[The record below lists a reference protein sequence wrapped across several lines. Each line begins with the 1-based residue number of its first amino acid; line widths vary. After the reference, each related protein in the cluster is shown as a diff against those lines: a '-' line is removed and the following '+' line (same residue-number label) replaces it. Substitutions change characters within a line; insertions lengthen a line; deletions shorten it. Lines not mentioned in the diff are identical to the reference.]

1 MSILLMCEAGVAL
14 LCCPVFGYLLDISN
28 TRKSPFML
36 GLVLLGASMSMLA
49 LAHTVWLFVAARLL
63 QGGATAMVAVAGL
76 AMLTDAVEFG
86 NLGQM
91 IGYLG
96 SAVTLGFLLGPLL
109 GGLVYNLAGYNAV
122 FGMAFLFIAVDLVM
136 RILVIEKKVARQWIT
151 TESQESG
158 ETNGTERT
166 DDDGDRITEANGP
179 GYQSFPS
186 EASTAT
192 LPEEGTSFA
201 ILEIARQPRVLI
213 SLWALMVQGL
223 LYSAFDAVCHPYPT
237 TLGPNTET
245 IANSADS
252 STLCRNKLRLDT
264 F

>member
-1 MSILLMCEAGVAL
+1 MCEAGVAL
-14 LCCPVFGYLLDISN
+14 VCCPLFGYAVDASN

-36 GLVLLGASMSMLA
+36 GLVLLGASMGILS
-49 LAHTVWLFVAARLL
+49 LAHTVWLFVIARLL

-76 AMLTDAVEFG
+76 AMMTDAVEFG

-109 GGLVYNLAGYNAV
+109 GGLVYNMAGYNAV
-122 FGMAFLFIAVDLVM
+122 FGMAFLCIAVDMVM
-136 RILVIEKKVARQWIT
+136 RVLVIEQKVARQWIQT
-151 TESQESG
+151 QSQEPD
-158 ETNGTERT
+158 ETDET
-166 DDDGDRITEANGP
+166 DQDGDTVTEDNGP

-192 LPEEGTSFA
+192 LPEEGTTFA
-201 ILEIARQPRVLI
+201 MLEIARQPRVLI

-223 LYSAFDAVCHPYPT
+223 LYSAFDAVCYPFQ
-237 TLGPNTET
+237 
-245 IANSADS
+245 A
-252 STLCRNKLRLDT
+252 
-264 F
+264 